1 MHSSVV
7 VSYPGGP
14 DVDTDMVCAGVLRA
28 IAQAGGAALWANG
41 GKPYEEALA
50 LCVAYLDD
58 ASRTGGDAAR
68 DALGAFVAAAKSP
81 AATAAVRCS
90 STCWSAVVKISQLC
104 PHC

>member
-1 MHSSVV
+1 
-7 VSYPGGP
+7 
-14 DVDTDMVCAGVLRA
+14 MVCAGVLRA

-58 ASRTGGDAAR
+58 ASRAAGDAAGT
-68 DALGAFVAAAKSP
+68 ALGAFVAAAKSP

-90 STCWSAVVKISQLC
+90 STCCLLWSKYRSVARIAEQCIRK
-104 PHC
+104 